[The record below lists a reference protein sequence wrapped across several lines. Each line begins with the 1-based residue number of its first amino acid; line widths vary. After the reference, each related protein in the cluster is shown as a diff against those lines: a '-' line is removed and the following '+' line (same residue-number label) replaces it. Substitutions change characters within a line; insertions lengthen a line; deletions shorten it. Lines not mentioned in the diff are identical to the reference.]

1 MNPLLLKS
9 LQLEYENT
17 PITLTELC
25 DKHKV
30 TTADLKGFK
39 TWEKLSRPKPPV
51 IIDEQAGNAQPP
63 AAIATEEDKDEVFKD
78 ILRTTAL
85 SVLDK
90 VQDTLTDNYEMTPRD
105 LKDISA
111 ALATLRETVVGKP
124 QPQNINLTN
133 INAAVVNYAQLQ
145 LRQVES
151 DC

>member
-30 TTADLKGFK
+30 TTADLTGFN
-39 TWEKLSRPKPPV
+39 TWEKQSRPKPPV
-51 IIDEQAGNAQPP
+51 VIDVTPEGTTQP
-63 AAIATEEDKDEVFKD
+63 AIQATEEDKDDTFKD

-85 SVLDK
+85 SVLNK
-90 VQDTLTDNYEMTPRD
+90 VQDTLVDNYEMTPRD